1 MTEKEKEREWEYR
14 KTKGT
19 VGIVGL
25 IAILVI
31 SFFDV

>member
-1 MTEKEKEREWEYR
+1 MSEDEREWEYC

-25 IAILVI
+25 LALIII
-31 SFFDV
+31 SFFDL